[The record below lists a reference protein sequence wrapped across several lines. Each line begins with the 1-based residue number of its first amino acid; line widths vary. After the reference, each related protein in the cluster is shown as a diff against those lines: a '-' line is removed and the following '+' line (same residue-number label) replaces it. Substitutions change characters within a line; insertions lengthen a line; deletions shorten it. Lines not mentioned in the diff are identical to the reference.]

1 MMEWNCNHCSSQCL
15 REMEDSVCLF
25 VKDFFRISSFPREEV
40 KIYWEKYRKLPT
52 LRFCLPEGRYLVIRQ
67 VGPLFRRLGHLCYGM
82 AEFQRLVD
90 FHWYSWAG
98 YYDYWNGRLAI
109 PPQYHSIRNDGEF
122 TAAGYAIVRGKSD
135 WFDGKWQKNYMLIDR
150 TGHNTS
156 GNLFQEIGRIDAS
169 DFSMFDPYDEL
180 LGYSV
185 RMGTKY
191 GFADYTGKLL
201 VPCQYEK
208 EIHLFPVAGRY
219 QFVQGEEG
227 CGVVPLPES
236 GPGEDALNQ
245 AIQRHWE
252 QETLEQRPD
261 PLGESAENFLR
272 ETGLFEKPIR
282 KEQGRDPARPNCRYF
297 RVMLQP
303 GRWAI
308 LRCTWVESGQLPL
321 RPDALQVVK
330 QS

>member
-1 MMEWNCNHCSSQCL
+1 MEWNCNHCSSQCL

-191 GFADYTGKLL
+191 GLRTIPANCSFPASMKRKSTCSQWRDNTSLYNGRRDTALFHCRKRVTKMMRSIRRSRNISNKKLRNNVLTPWGRARSIFFGRQVCLRSPSEKRRGK
-201 VPCQYEK
+201 
-208 EIHLFPVAGRY
+208 
-219 QFVQGEEG
+219 
-227 CGVVPLPES
+227 
-236 GPGEDALNQ
+236 
-245 AIQRHWE
+245 IQ
-252 QETLEQRPD
+252 L
-261 PLGESAENFLR
+261 
-272 ETGLFEKPIR
+272 
-282 KEQGRDPARPNCRYF
+282 ARIA
-297 RVMLQP
+297 
-303 GRWAI
+303 AI
-308 LRCTWVESGQLPL
+308 LG
-321 RPDALQVVK
+321 
-330 QS
+330 